1 VHGPECWLT
10 QSFSTW
16 WGLLRRLLRSVGLPD
31 GVYKCEKI
39 WDETNISQF
48 CSKPDDFIWERV
60 EAGHKYDFARGKI

>member
-1 VHGPECWLT
+1 
-10 QSFSTW
+10 
-16 WGLLRRLLRSVGLPD
+16 LRSVGLPD